1 MFRPHLRHH
10 SVTAIG
16 NYAFFNCSH
25 LTSVTVLNPTPVA
38 ITRDVF
44 SNRMHAT
51 LYVLKS
57 AKQAYLNAD
66 YWYEFK
72 EIVELDE
79 TGILNSKFSILN
91 SKFSI
96 LNSVDSWHSLDGR
109 KLQGKPTKKGL
120 YIHGG
125 RKTVVK

>member
-1 MFRPHLRHH
+1 
-10 SVTAIG
+10 
-16 NYAFFNCSH
+16 
-25 LTSVTVLNPTPVA
+25 
-38 ITRDVF
+38 
-44 SNRMHAT
+44 MHAT

-79 TGILNSKFSILN
+79 TGILNSKFSARPQVACKARILN
-91 SKFSI
+91 SI
-96 LNSVDSWHSLDGR
+96 DSWHSLDGR